1 MSLVPSYRLL
11 KQATLLL
18 ALLGLVWLG
27 HQAWRG
33 WQFKTLFAPERI
45 VKNFR
50 SMHKLF
56 HSNLISNY
64 GPVCELESAL
74 RTLPKDFSFNGKQ
87 RAISDWISQSGTT
100 GLVVMAN
107 GKLAFEKYY
116 QGNDASTQ
124 AISWSVGKS
133 FVSALIGFAVADGSI
148 KSLQDPVSDYVPL
161 LKQSGYNDVSI
172 LDVLE
177 MSSGIDFNEDYGDP
191 DSGINQL
198 GWEIFRGRSTN
209 KWIAKLP
216 KVKPAGTVNHYI
228 SVDTQV
234 LGMVL
239 EAATEQKL
247 ATYMEKKLWSRLGPE
262 GDARWLTDAHGTEL
276 AFAGLNVRTRDYARF
291 GQLYLDEGRNLKGE
305 QLLPAQWVHDSVT
318 PRTAYL
324 RPGRSTQFGQPELGY
339 AYQFWIPQS
348 DEGEFMAIG
357 VYGQF
362 IYVNP
367 TRKVVIVK
375 NSAYIN
381 YNVDGDRMEYEA
393 LEAFRAIARQV
404 GASCQA
410 AAWKMR
416 PRPNVKNLS
425 STTANPPPRL
435 I

>member
-1 MSLVPSYRLL
+1 MSLASFLRLL
-11 KQATLLL
+11 KQLTLLL
-18 ALLGLVWLG
+18 ALLGLVWWG

-33 WQFKTLFAPERI
+33 WQFQTLFAPQQI
-45 VKNFR
+45 VENFR
-50 SMHKLF
+50 SMCKLF
-56 HSNLISNY
+56 NSNLIRNTGAVY
-64 GPVCELESAL
+64 ELESAL
-74 RTLPKDFSFNGKQ
+74 QALPKDFSFDGEQ
-87 RAISDWISQSGTT
+87 LAISDWISRSGTT

-107 GKLAFEKYY
+107 GKLAFEQYY
-116 QGNDASTQ
+116 QGNDANTK
-124 AISWSVGKS
+124 AVSWSLGKS

-148 KSLQDPVSDYVPL
+148 KSLQDQVGDYVPL
-161 LKQSGYNDVSI
+161 LKQSGYSDVSI
-172 LDVLE
+172 QNVLE
-177 MSSGIDFNEDYGDP
+177 MSSGIDFSEDYADP
-191 DSGINQL
+191 NSGINQL

-216 KVKPAGTVNHYI
+216 KAKPAGAVHHYV

-239 EAATEQKL
+239 EAATGQKL
-247 ATYMEKKLWSRLGPE
+247 ATYMEQKLWSRLGPE

-276 AFAGLNVRTRDYARF
+276 AFAGLNMCTRDYARF
-291 GQLYLDEGRNLKGE
+291 GQLYLAKGRNLKGE

-324 RPGRSTQFGQPELGY
+324 KPGRSMQFGQSELGY

-348 DEGEFMAIG
+348 AEGEFMAIG

-367 TRKVVIVK
+367 ARKVVIAK

-381 YNVDGDRMEYEA
+381 YNDDGDRMEYEA

-404 GASCQA
+404 GASG
-410 AAWKMR
+410 
-416 PRPNVKNLS
+416 N
-425 STTANPPPRL
+425 
-435 I
+435 